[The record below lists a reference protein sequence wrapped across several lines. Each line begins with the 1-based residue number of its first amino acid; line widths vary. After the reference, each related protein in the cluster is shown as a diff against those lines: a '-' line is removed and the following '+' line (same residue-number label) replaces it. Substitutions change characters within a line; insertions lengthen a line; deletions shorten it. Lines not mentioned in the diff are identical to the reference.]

1 MRLLTT
7 VSLPPAQHCCQTL
20 TGSHKF
26 LVNQFLHS
34 ETTLSVVGL
43 ISQAKFADNLT
54 SFFFVFLV
62 SITRSEAS
70 GQTIWTIKVPIG

>member
-7 VSLPPAQHCCQTL
+7 VSLPTLPTGEHCRQTL

-34 ETTLSVVGL
+34 ETTISAVGL
-43 ISQAKFADNLT
+43 ISQAKFADNLNL
-54 SFFFVFLV
+54 FFFFFCFHNLL
-62 SITRSEAS
+62 
-70 GQTIWTIKVPIG
+70 